1 MTCYVFGCSDWFV
14 LGGLGGYGGGTG
26 VGYHLGAGQKAAKR
40 GTKKHKISK
49 YTTKFN

>member
-1 MTCYVFGCSDWFV
+1 MTYYVFSCSARFV

-40 GTKKHKISK
+40 GTKKQRNIEV
-49 YTTKFN
+49 